1 MTRLL
6 NYLIE
11 AIRSPREQLSRGQ
24 QFLRKSLELVVY
36 CYRQLQRQRADGMA
50 AELTYRTIFALIP
63 VVVLGLVMFR
73 VVGGLEDVQAKVENQ
88 LFSFFGVP
96 DVTDGY
102 EPLQPIT
109 STAPTLQ
116 ATPPAELI
124 PNTVEPP
131 AADSSR
137 TETPDLTEA
146 PDLTETPDLTATPD
160 LREGQDKIDAQDRA
174 EAQRT
179 SDADTILASPREN
192 TSPPAIR
199 NPALQSPPTV
209 PQDPDEPSVRTV
221 QAASGQLSADSKEP
235 SLGTADDS
243 QSASENTTEDDA
255 AQQARISIRR
265 TLHDLADKVSS
276 VDFASIGVFGLL
288 LFTYAA
294 VALANAAEHLFNRI
308 YEAPSKRPVHL
319 RLAIHWSI
327 LTLGGGLLAMSLY
340 LSGQLV
346 EWFGNMEGRETLKP
360 ILTHIVSLLA
370 SWILLFLVY
379 ALMPNTRV
387 SVRAAAIGSAV
398 SAVLWELAK
407 YGFQIYLSEAV
418 PYSLYGSLGLIP
430 LFLFWIY
437 LTWLLVLF
445 GLILTYTLQALGGH
459 LPDQFDKEGENTV
472 DGDPDWMLPI
482 MCEVGSSFAEGI
494 VLDHQAL
501 SSRIGLSS
509 RTVHELVPHL
519 IDAELLR
526 EVSTNDENAGLTL
539 ARPADKITIV
549 EILDLAEKIRPPH
562 RHAAWKTF
570 SSLKQAERKAA
581 DGKTLADA

>member
-24 QFLRKSLELVVY
+24 QFLRKSFELVVY

-96 DVTDGY
+96 DVTNGY
-102 EPLQPIT
+102 EPLQPVT
-109 STAPTLQ
+109 STAPAPQ
-116 ATPPAELI
+116 AAPSAALI
-124 PNTVEPP
+124 PNTVAAP
-131 AADSSR
+131 AADSSQ
-137 TETPDLTEA
+137 TETPDLTE
-146 PDLTETPDLTATPD
+146 TPDP
-160 LREGQDKIDAQDRA
+160 REGQNKLEGQDRA

-179 SDADTILASPREN
+179 SDAETISATPRED
-192 TSPPAIR
+192 TSPPAKR
-199 NPALQSPPTV
+199 NPTLQSSPTV
-209 PQDPDEPSVRTV
+209 PQDPDEPSGPTV
-221 QAASGQLSADSKEP
+221 QAASEQLSAGSQEP
-235 SLGTADDS
+235 SLGSGDS
-243 QSASENTTEDDA
+243 QSTSENTTEDDA

-360 ILTHIVSLLA
+360 ILTHMVSLLA

-459 LPDQFDKEGENTV
+459 LPDQFDKERENTV

-482 MCEVGSSFAEGI
+482 MCEVGSAFTEGD
-494 VLDHQAL
+494 VLDHQTL

-509 RTVHELVPHL
+509 RVVHELVPHL

-539 ARPADKITIV
+539 ARPSNKITIV

>member
-1 MTRLL
+1 MNRLL

-24 QFLRKSLELVVY
+24 QFLRKSIELVVY
-36 CYRQLQRQRADGMA
+36 CYRQLKRQRADGMA

-96 DVTDGY
+96 DVTAGY
-102 EPLQPIT
+102 EPLQPTNFIEPKPQT
-109 STAPTLQ
+109 DQAALDPQQQDGSQQDGSQHPSDQ
-116 ATPPAELI
+116 ATGSNAASEVNESAATTPE
-124 PNTVEPP
+124 T
-131 AADSSR
+131 ADSSNAL
-137 TETPDLTEA
+137 TGDDEQPTPDDKEEPQLNANSNTE
-146 PDLTETPDLTATPD
+146 E
-160 LREGQDKIDAQDRA
+160 
-174 EAQRT
+174 
-179 SDADTILASPREN
+179 
-192 TSPPAIR
+192 
-199 NPALQSPPTV
+199 
-209 PQDPDEPSVRTV
+209 
-221 QAASGQLSADSKEP
+221 
-235 SLGTADDS
+235 
-243 QSASENTTEDDA
+243 DA

-308 YEAPSKRPVHL
+308 YEAPSKRPAHL

-360 ILTHIVSLLA
+360 ILTHCVSLLA

-387 SVRAAAIGSAV
+387 SVKAAAIGAAV

-437 LTWLLVLF
+437 LTWLVVLF

-459 LPDQFDKEGENTV
+459 LPDQFDN
-472 DGDPDWMLPI
+472 
-482 MCEVGSSFAEGI
+482 
-494 VLDHQAL
+494 
-501 SSRIGLSS
+501 
-509 RTVHELVPHL
+509 
-519 IDAELLR
+519 
-526 EVSTNDENAGLTL
+526 
-539 ARPADKITIV
+539 
-549 EILDLAEKIRPPH
+549 
-562 RHAAWKTF
+562 
-570 SSLKQAERKAA
+570 
-581 DGKTLADA
+581 

>member
-1 MTRLL
+1 MNRLL

-24 QFLRKSLELVVY
+24 QFLRKSIELVVY
-36 CYRQLQRQRADGMA
+36 CYGQLKRQRADGMA

-96 DVTDGY
+96 DVAAGY
-102 EPLQPIT
+102 APLQSADFLDPVPL
-109 STAPTLQ
+109 SVAPT
-116 ATPPAELI
+116 ATVPEQTTLPTRGTEQQKAPESPNALDSSSKALTPI
-124 PNTVEPP
+124 PTLPSTPSSTISDQTIPNGSSSESAAPTGTDSTNATSPNTAVTDIEPNTV
-131 AADSSR
+131 DHG
-137 TETPDLTEA
+137 TETQLNA
-146 PDLTETPDLTATPD
+146 
-160 LREGQDKIDAQDRA
+160 
-174 EAQRT
+174 
-179 SDADTILASPREN
+179 N
-192 TSPPAIR
+192 TS
-199 NPALQSPPTV
+199 
-209 PQDPDEPSVRTV
+209 
-221 QAASGQLSADSKEP
+221 
-235 SLGTADDS
+235 
-243 QSASENTTEDDA
+243 SEVDA

-308 YEAPSKRPVHL
+308 YEAPSQRPPHL

-346 EWFGNMEGRETLKP
+346 EWFGNMEGSETLKP
-360 ILTHIVSLLA
+360 MMTHFVSLLA

-379 ALMPNTRV
+379 ALMPNTSV

-398 SAVLWELAK
+398 SALLWELAK

-418 PYSLYGSLGLIP
+418 PYSVYGSLGLIP

-437 LTWLLVLF
+437 LTWLVVLF

-459 LPDQFDKEGENTV
+459 LPDQFDNQDTATI

-482 MCEVGSSFAEGI
+482 MCEVGNSFEDGI
-494 VLDHQAL
+494 VLDHQTL
-501 SSRIGLSS
+501 SNRIGLST
-509 RTVHELVPHL
+509 RTIHELVSHL
-519 IDAELLR
+519 LEANLLR
-526 EVSTNDENAGLTL
+526 QVNLTDTQVGFTL
-539 ARPADKITIV
+539 ARPADKINLV
-549 EILDLAEKIRPPH
+549 EILDLAQGVCPPH
-562 RHAAWKTF
+562 KHPAWKTF
-570 SSLKQAERKAA
+570 SSLKEAERQAA
-581 DGKTLADA
+581 EGKTLADGDI

>member
-1 MTRLL
+1 MNRLL
-6 NYLIE
+6 NYLID

-24 QFLRKSLELVVY
+24 QFLRKSIDLVVY
-36 CYRQLQRQRADGMA
+36 CYRQLNRQRADGMA

-96 DVTDGY
+96 DVTEGY
-102 EPLQPIT
+102 EPLLPLETFDPIPQTREPQDQRPETGRKTGVETGADQT
-109 STAPTLQ
+109 STPASSSQRTQPPAFSPDSQPASTPFENPLESKPLIQPTLN
-116 ATPPAELI
+116 TPVGELSAEN
-124 PNTVEPP
+124 PTN
-131 AADSSR
+131 
-137 TETPDLTEA
+137 PDLTVASNASTGTPEQTS
-146 PDLTETPDLTATPD
+146 PEKET
-160 LREGQDKIDAQDRA
+160 
-174 EAQRT
+174 AQR
-179 SDADTILASPREN
+179 
-192 TSPPAIR
+192 
-199 NPALQSPPTV
+199 
-209 PQDPDEPSVRTV
+209 
-221 QAASGQLSADSKEP
+221 
-235 SLGTADDS
+235 
-243 QSASENTTEDDA
+243 SEKNNEANVEA

-308 YEAPSKRPVHL
+308 YEAPSKRPAHL

-340 LSGQLV
+340 LSSQVV
-346 EWFGNMEGRETLKP
+346 EWFGNTEGREAIKP
-360 ILTHIVSLLA
+360 MLTHCVSLVA

-387 SVRAAAIGSAV
+387 SVRAAAIGAAV
-398 SAVLWELAK
+398 SAILWELAK

-445 GLILTYTLQALGGH
+445 GLILTFTLQSLGGH
-459 LPDQFDKEGENTV
+459 LPDQFDNKETESL
-472 DGDPDWMLPI
+472 DGDPAWMLPI
-482 MCEVGSSFAEGI
+482 MCEVGNTFEEGI
-494 VLDHQAL
+494 VMDNQTL
-501 SSRIGLSS
+501 SNRLGLSA
-509 RTVHELVPHL
+509 RTVHELVSHL
-519 IDAELLR
+519 LDAGLLR
-526 EVSTNDENAGLTL
+526 QVNQTETHSGLTL
-539 ARPADKITIV
+539 ARPAEKITLV
-549 EILDLAEKIRPPH
+549 EILDLAQSSYPPH
-562 RHAAWKTF
+562 THRAWKTF
-570 SSLKQAERKAA
+570 SRLKDAERQAA
-581 DGKTLADA
+581 AGQTLADTEF

>member
-1 MTRLL
+1 MTRLF

-11 AIRSPREQLSRGQ
+11 AIRSPREQLSLGQ
-24 QFLRKSLELVVY
+24 QFVRKSVDLVVY

-96 DVTDGY
+96 DITQGY
-102 EPLQPIT
+102 EPLIQSDATDSEARTEQQEDVPPLQTTEALSNPRQLSPPPQESAASSSNTGTTIT
-109 STAPTLQ
+109 PQNSTQSTAGKPESIASLSAAPSPNADPKVTTRSKLSTSNTESSFPETDADNDVRPEQ
-116 ATPPAELI
+116 AT
-124 PNTVEPP
+124 
-131 AADSSR
+131 
-137 TETPDLTEA
+137 EA
-146 PDLTETPDLTATPD
+146 
-160 LREGQDKIDAQDRA
+160 
-174 EAQRT
+174 
-179 SDADTILASPREN
+179 
-192 TSPPAIR
+192 
-199 NPALQSPPTV
+199 
-209 PQDPDEPSVRTV
+209 
-221 QAASGQLSADSKEP
+221 
-235 SLGTADDS
+235 
-243 QSASENTTEDDA
+243 DA

-265 TLHDLADKVSS
+265 TLHDLADKVAT

-308 YEAPSKRPVHL
+308 YEAPSKRPAHL

-340 LSGQLV
+340 LSGQIV
-346 EWFGNMEGRETLKP
+346 DWFGNMEGRETLKP
-360 ILTHIVSLLA
+360 LLTHCVSLIA

-387 SVRAAAIGSAV
+387 SVRAAAIGASV

-437 LTWLLVLF
+437 LTWLVVLF
-445 GLILTYTLQALGGH
+445 GLILTYTLQKLGGH
-459 LPDQFDKEGENTV
+459 LPDQFEPEEPAGI

-482 MCEVGSSFAEGI
+482 MCEVGNSFDKGS
-494 VLDHQAL
+494 VLDHQTLA
-501 SSRIGLSS
+501 SQIGLTT
-509 RTVHELVPHL
+509 RTVDELVTHL
-519 IDAELLR
+519 LDANLLR
-526 EVSTNDENAGLTL
+526 QVTRPDTHPGLTL
-539 ARPADKITIV
+539 ARPADKIALV
-549 EILDLAEKIRPPH
+549 EILDLAQRVCPPQ
-562 RHAAWKTF
+562 RHPAWTTF
-570 SSLKQAERKAA
+570 SGLKKAERQAA
-581 DGKTLADA
+581 LGKTLADADH

>member
-1 MTRLL
+1 MNRLL
-6 NYLIE
+6 NYLLE

-24 QFLRKSLELVVY
+24 QFLRKSIELVVY
-36 CYRQLQRQRADGMA
+36 CYRQLERQRADGMA

-73 VVGGLEDVQAKVENQ
+73 LVGGLEDVQAKVENQ

-96 DVTDGY
+96 EITEGY
-102 EPLQPIT
+102 EPILPKQTPDGT
-109 STAPTLQ
+109 
-116 ATPPAELI
+116 TPPA
-124 PNTVEPP
+124 
-131 AADSSR
+131 DSSPDASSVDNSAER
-137 TETPDLTEA
+137 TSNNVEAKTASNTGSANRSPDKPPTTTTETEQPALASNSTESQTGNTAVLPGAQSLTPAQLPELEVSNPLSDSGSSTAEA
-146 PDLTETPDLTATPD
+146 PTAG
-160 LREGQDKIDAQDRA
+160 E
-174 EAQRT
+174 
-179 SDADTILASPREN
+179 
-192 TSPPAIR
+192 
-199 NPALQSPPTV
+199 
-209 PQDPDEPSVRTV
+209 
-221 QAASGQLSADSKEP
+221 KEF
-235 SLGTADDS
+235 
-243 QSASENTTEDDA
+243 NA

-308 YEAPSKRPVHL
+308 YEAPSKRPAHL

-346 EWFGNMEGRETLKP
+346 EWFGNLEGSETLKP
-360 ILTHIVSLLA
+360 FLTHCVSLLA

-387 SVRAAAIGSAV
+387 SVKAAAIGSAV
-398 SAVLWELAK
+398 SAVLWEIAK

-418 PYSLYGSLGLIP
+418 PYSVYGSLGLIP

-459 LPDQFDKEGENTV
+459 LPEQFEIKPSDSV
-472 DGDPDWMLPI
+472 AGDPDWMLPI
-482 MCEVGSSFAEGI
+482 MCEIASCFESGEI
-494 VLDHQAL
+494 IDHQTL
-501 SSRIGLSS
+501 SDRIGLSS
-509 RTVHELVPHL
+509 RNIHDLTTHL
-519 IDAELLR
+519 LDAKFLLQ
-526 EVSTNDENAGLTL
+526 VNNADEQTGLTL
-539 ARPADKITIV
+539 SRPAEQIQLVD
-549 EILDLAEKIRPPH
+549 ILDLAQRIRPPH
-562 RHAAWKTF
+562 QHKAWDSFTT
-570 SSLKQAERKAA
+570 LKQAERQAVQ
-581 DGKTLADA
+581 GKTLAEAAF

>member
-24 QFLRKSLELVVY
+24 QFLRKSFELVVY

-73 VVGGLEDVQAKVENQ
+73 VVGGLEDVQGKVENQ

-96 DVTDGY
+96 DVTEGY

-109 STAPTLQ
+109 STAPSPQ
-116 ATPPAELI
+116 ATPPAGLI
-124 PNTVEPP
+124 PNTAEAP
-131 AADSSR
+131 AADSSE
-137 TETPDLTEA
+137 TGTPDLA
-146 PDLTETPDLTATPD
+146 ETPAPGET
-160 LREGQDKIDAQDRA
+160 QDRA

-179 SDADTILASPREN
+179 SDAETILASPREN
-192 TSPPAIR
+192 TLPPAVR

-209 PQDPDEPSVRTV
+209 PQAPDELPGRTV
-221 QAASGQLSADSKEP
+221 HPASGQFSVDSNEP
-235 SLGTADDS
+235 SLGSADDP
-243 QSASENTTEDDA
+243 QSTSENTTEDDA

-265 TLHDLADKVSS
+265 TLHDLADKVAS

-360 ILTHIVSLLA
+360 ILAHIVSLLA

-472 DGDPDWMLPI
+472 DGDPDWILPI

-494 VLDHQAL
+494 VLDHQTL

-526 EVSTNDENAGLTL
+526 EVTTNDENPGLTL

-562 RHAAWKTF
+562 RHPR
-570 SSLKQAERKAA
+570 LEDVLQPQAGR
-581 DGKTLADA
+581 T

>member
-1 MTRLL
+1 MTRLF
-6 NYLIE
+6 NYLLE

-24 QFLRKSLELVVY
+24 QFLRKTLELVVY

-96 DVTDGY
+96 DVTEGY
-102 EPLQPIT
+102 APL
-109 STAPTLQ
+109 PT
-116 ATPPAELI
+116 TGVI
-124 PNTVEPP
+124 
-131 AADSSR
+131 
-137 TETPDLTEA
+137 
-146 PDLTETPDLTATPD
+146 
-160 LREGQDKIDAQDRA
+160 
-174 EAQRT
+174 
-179 SDADTILASPREN
+179 
-192 TSPPAIR
+192 
-199 NPALQSPPTV
+199 
-209 PQDPDEPSVRTV
+209 EPSRSMNQVLSNDSPSAGPSDVQQV
-221 QAASGQLSADSKEP
+221 QAASPSEAAGGGQTQPKSSTGQSKSPTPSDPRSTDTSITTEPLSPD
-235 SLGTADDS
+235 
-243 QSASENTTEDDA
+243 SASEALSGIQEGKNIAGGPSVSVTLPNGATSSDSTNTGGTKTAESDFDA

-308 YEAPSKRPVHL
+308 YEAPSKRPAHL

-346 EWFGNMEGRETLKP
+346 EWFGNMEGSATLKP
-360 ILTHIVSLLA
+360 FLTHCVSLIA
-370 SWILLFLVY
+370 SWVLLFLVY

-398 SAVLWELAK
+398 SATLWEIAK

-459 LPDQFDKEGENTV
+459 LPDQFDTEKAQDPE
-472 DGDPDWMLPI
+472 GDPDWMLPN
-482 MCEVGSSFAEGI
+482 MCEVGNAFGNGET
-494 VLDHQAL
+494 LDHQSL
-501 SSRIGLSS
+501 SDRIGLSS
-509 RTVHELVPHL
+509 RSVHELTAHL
-519 IDAELLR
+519 VDADLLLQVTR
-526 EVSTNDENAGLTL
+526 SDSHEGLTL
-539 ARPADKITIV
+539 ARPANKITLV
-549 EILDLAEKIRPPH
+549 EILDLAQRIRPPH
-562 RHAAWKTF
+562 RHPAWKAF
-570 SSLKQAERKAA
+570 SSLKQAERQAA
-581 DGKTLADA
+581 EGKTLADAEF

>member
-1 MTRLL
+1 MIRLL
-6 NYLIE
+6 NYLRE

-96 DVTDGY
+96 EITQGY
-102 EPLQPIT
+102 EPLTPLASLEPAVSAERFQEN
-109 STAPTLQ
+109 
-116 ATPPAELI
+116 TPPAREQS
-124 PNTVEPP
+124 PADSNTPINTTKAPPSEPP
-131 AADSSR
+131 ANSLKERASNVTTLAETTKASSDDGSG
-137 TETPDLTEA
+137 TPVSSSESGET
-146 PDLTETPDLTATPD
+146 
-160 LREGQDKIDAQDRA
+160 K
-174 EAQRT
+174 QR
-179 SDADTILASPREN
+179 
-192 TSPPAIR
+192 
-199 NPALQSPPTV
+199 PALAESIEADPRFATD
-209 PQDPDEPSVRTV
+209 PQMD
-221 QAASGQLSADSKEP
+221 
-235 SLGTADDS
+235 
-243 QSASENTTEDDA
+243 ASEQPKIDA

-265 TLHDLADKVSS
+265 TLHDLAAKVSS
-276 VDFASIGVFGLL
+276 IDFASIGVFGLL

-308 YEAPSKRPVHL
+308 YEAPSKRPAHL

-340 LSGQLV
+340 LSGQMV
-346 EWFGNMEGRETLKP
+346 EWFGNMESIAMLKP
-360 ILTHIVSLLA
+360 ILTHCVSLLA

-407 YGFQIYLSEAV
+407 YAFQIYLSEAV

-437 LTWLLVLF
+437 VTWLLVLF
-445 GLILTYTLQALGGH
+445 GLILTYTLQAMGGH
-459 LPDQFDKEGENTV
+459 LPDQFDNGTAKLI

-482 MCEVGSSFAEGI
+482 MSEIANSFEEG
-494 VLDHQAL
+494 VLLDHQLL
-501 SSRIGLSS
+501 SDRIGLSS
-509 RTVHELVPHL
+509 RCVHELTSHL
-519 IDAELLR
+519 VDAQLLR
-526 EVSTNDENAGLTL
+526 QVSRNDPHQGLTL
-539 ARPADKITIV
+539 GRPADKILLV
-549 EILDLAEKIRPPH
+549 EILDIAEQTRPTHEHP
-562 RHAAWKTF
+562 AWKTF
-570 SSLKQAERKAA
+570 SILKQVERQAAE
-581 DGKTLADA
+581 GKTLADVNL

>member
-6 NYLIE
+6 NYLRE

-96 DVTDGY
+96 EITQGY
-102 EPLQPIT
+102 EPLTPLGSLEPVVSAERLQEKPSPAREQSPSDSNT
-109 STAPTLQ
+109 PTK
-116 ATPPAELI
+116 ATPRELPANSLKERASNVTTLAETTKASSDDGSGT
-124 PNTVEPP
+124 PVPSSESGETKQGP
-131 AADSSR
+131 ALAESIEADSRS
-137 TETPDLTEA
+137 
-146 PDLTETPDLTATPD
+146 ATD
-160 LREGQDKIDAQDRA
+160 
-174 EAQRT
+174 
-179 SDADTILASPREN
+179 
-192 TSPPAIR
+192 
-199 NPALQSPPTV
+199 
-209 PQDPDEPSVRTV
+209 PQMD
-221 QAASGQLSADSKEP
+221 
-235 SLGTADDS
+235 
-243 QSASENTTEDDA
+243 ASEEPKLDA

-265 TLHDLADKVSS
+265 TLHDLAAKVSS
-276 VDFASIGVFGLL
+276 IDFASIGVFGLL

-308 YEAPSKRPVHL
+308 YEAPSKRPAHL

-340 LSGQLV
+340 LSGQMV
-346 EWFGNMEGRETLKP
+346 EWFGNMESIAMLKP
-360 ILTHIVSLLA
+360 ILTHCVSLLA

-407 YGFQIYLSEAV
+407 YAFQIYLSEAV

-437 LTWLLVLF
+437 VTWLLVLF
-445 GLILTYTLQALGGH
+445 GLILTYTLQAMGGH
-459 LPDQFDKEGENTV
+459 LPDQFDNGTTKLI

-482 MCEVGSSFAEGI
+482 MSEIANSFEEG
-494 VLDHQAL
+494 VLLDHQLL
-501 SSRIGLSS
+501 SDRIGLSS
-509 RTVHELVPHL
+509 RCVHELTSHL
-519 IDAELLR
+519 VDAQLLR
-526 EVSTNDENAGLTL
+526 QVSRNDPHQGLTL
-539 ARPADKITIV
+539 ARPADKILLV
-549 EILDLAEKIRPPH
+549 EILDVAQQTQPKHEHP
-562 RHAAWKTF
+562 AWRTF
-570 SSLKQAERKAA
+570 SSLKQVERQAAE
-581 DGKTLADA
+581 GKTLADVNL

>member
-1 MTRLL
+1 MNRLL

-24 QFLRKSLELVVY
+24 QFLRKSIELVVY

-96 DVTDGY
+96 DVTEGY
-102 EPLQPIT
+102 EPLIRPEVAAPSPSAADQPAVLPEQDPAT
-109 STAPTLQ
+109 GSPQTQAPGPLPQTNNADLPASPDRLSSERNQ
-116 ATPPAELI
+116 QPPA
-124 PNTVEPP
+124 PN
-131 AADSSR
+131 AAVDTSVP
-137 TETPDLTEA
+137 ETKTNSA
-146 PDLTETPDLTATPD
+146 
-160 LREGQDKIDAQDRA
+160 
-174 EAQRT
+174 T
-179 SDADTILASPREN
+179 SDSLQPESRESQQQSLQTN
-192 TSPPAIR
+192 NGNQVDSDQTSD
-199 NPALQSPPTV
+199 V
-209 PQDPDEPSVRTV
+209 
-221 QAASGQLSADSKEP
+221 
-235 SLGTADDS
+235 
-243 QSASENTTEDDA
+243 DA

-308 YEAPSKRPVHL
+308 YEAPSKRPAHL

-346 EWFGNMEGRETLKP
+346 EWFGNMEGRETIKP
-360 ILTHIVSLLA
+360 ILTHCVSLVA
-370 SWILLFLVY
+370 SWVLLFLVY

-418 PYSLYGSLGLIP
+418 PYSVYGSLGLIP

-437 LTWLLVLF
+437 LTWLVVLF
-445 GLILTYTLQALGGH
+445 GLILTYTLQTVGGH
-459 LPDQFDKEGENTV
+459 LPDQFDSSDKTSIE
-472 DGDPDWMLPI
+472 GDPDWMLPI
-482 MCEVGSSFAEGI
+482 MCEVGNSFEDGI
-494 VLDHQAL
+494 VLDHQTL
-501 SSRIGLSS
+501 STRIGLST
-509 RTVHELVPHL
+509 RTVHELVDHL
-519 IDAELLR
+519 LEANLLR
-526 EVSTNDENAGLTL
+526 QVTRTDTHPGLTL
-539 ARPADKITIV
+539 ARPADKITLV
-549 EILDLAEKIRPPH
+549 EILDLAQSVCPPH
-562 RHAAWKTF
+562 RHPAWKTF
-570 SSLKQAERKAA
+570 ASLKDAERLAA
-581 DGKTLADA
+581 GGKTLADADI

>member
-1 MTRLL
+1 MNRLL

-24 QFLRKSLELVVY
+24 QFLRKSIELVVY

-96 DVTDGY
+96 DVTEGY
-102 EPLQPIT
+102 EPLIRPEVA
-109 STAPTLQ
+109 APS
-116 ATPPAELI
+116 PS
-124 PNTVEPP
+124 
-131 AADSSR
+131 AADQPAVLPEQDPATGSPQTQTPGPLPQTNNADLPASPDRLSSER
-137 TETPDLTEA
+137 NQQPLAPNAAVDTSVPETKTNSA
-146 PDLTETPDLTATPD
+146 
-160 LREGQDKIDAQDRA
+160 
-174 EAQRT
+174 T
-179 SDADTILASPREN
+179 SDSLQPESRESQQQSLQTN
-192 TSPPAIR
+192 NGNQVDSDQTSD
-199 NPALQSPPTV
+199 V
-209 PQDPDEPSVRTV
+209 
-221 QAASGQLSADSKEP
+221 
-235 SLGTADDS
+235 
-243 QSASENTTEDDA
+243 DA

-308 YEAPSKRPVHL
+308 YEAPSKRPAHL

-346 EWFGNMEGRETLKP
+346 EWFGNMEGRETIKP
-360 ILTHIVSLLA
+360 ILTHCVSLVA
-370 SWILLFLVY
+370 SWVLLFLVY

-418 PYSLYGSLGLIP
+418 PYSVYGSLGLIP

-437 LTWLLVLF
+437 LTWLVVLF
-445 GLILTYTLQALGGH
+445 GLILTYTLQTVGGH
-459 LPDQFDKEGENTV
+459 LPDQFDSSDKTSIE
-472 DGDPDWMLPI
+472 GDPDWMLPI
-482 MCEVGSSFAEGI
+482 MCEVGNSFEDGI
-494 VLDHQAL
+494 VLDHQTL
-501 SSRIGLSS
+501 STRIGLST
-509 RTVHELVPHL
+509 RTVHELVDHL
-519 IDAELLR
+519 LEANLLR
-526 EVSTNDENAGLTL
+526 QVTRTDTHPGLTL
-539 ARPADKITIV
+539 ARPADKITLV
-549 EILDLAEKIRPPH
+549 EILDLAQSVCPPH
-562 RHAAWKTF
+562 RHPAWKTF
-570 SSLKQAERKAA
+570 ASLKDAERLAA
-581 DGKTLADA
+581 GGKTLADADI

>member
-1 MTRLL
+1 MNRLL

-24 QFLRKSLELVVY
+24 QFLRRSIELVVY

-96 DVTDGY
+96 DTTLGY
-102 EPLQPIT
+102 EPQRPTDFSTPEPQGNQEREIRSEETTLSTLDLQQQNDPQQ
-109 STAPTLQ
+109 P
-116 ATPPAELI
+116 
-124 PNTVEPP
+124 
-131 AADSSR
+131 
-137 TETPDLTEA
+137 
-146 PDLTETPDLTATPD
+146 
-160 LREGQDKIDAQDRA
+160 
-174 EAQRT
+174 
-179 SDADTILASPREN
+179 SDP
-192 TSPPAIR
+192 TSPSEPQSSTQPNKTALSPGISEPATAI
-199 NPALQSPPTV
+199 NSTSVSKDAATTSPEPKTSSNALTG
-209 PQDPDEPSVRTV
+209 DT
-221 QAASGQLSADSKEP
+221 GQP
-235 SLGTADDS
+235 SLDRGSVTQQNSDN
-243 QSASENTTEDDA
+243 SEVDA

-265 TLHDLADKVSS
+265 TLHDLADKVTS

-308 YEAPSKRPVHL
+308 YEAPSKRPAHL

-346 EWFGNMEGRETLKP
+346 EWFGNMEGSETLKP
-360 ILTHIVSLLA
+360 IMTHCVSLFA

-387 SVRAAAIGSAV
+387 SVRAAAIGAAV

-437 LTWLLVLF
+437 LTWLVVLF

-459 LPDQFDKEGENTV
+459 LPDQFDTENTGTI

-482 MCEVGSSFAEGI
+482 MCEVGNSFDDGI
-494 VLDHQAL
+494 VLDHQSL
-501 SSRIGLSS
+501 SNRIGLST
-509 RTVHELVPHL
+509 RTVHELASHL
-519 IDAELLR
+519 IDANLLR
-526 EVSTNDENAGLTL
+526 QVNQTDTNVGLTL
-539 ARPADKITIV
+539 ARPADKITLV
-549 EILDLAEKIRPPH
+549 EILDLAQRVCPPH
-562 RHAAWKTF
+562 RHPAWKTF
-570 SSLKQAERKAA
+570 SSLKEAERQAA
-581 DGKTLADA
+581 EGKTLADADI

>member
-1 MTRLL
+1 MNRLL

-24 QFLRKSLELVVY
+24 QFLRKSIELVVY

-96 DVTDGY
+96 DVTEGY
-102 EPLQPIT
+102 DLVLPPESIEPTTETGESPALNAEPTKTPATGPLQP
-109 STAPTLQ
+109 L
-116 ATPPAELI
+116 TPNSSARSPKADKPAEDHLHSTVTNPTRPI
-124 PNTVEPP
+124 RSIDAVSSNISTNTEAAASPKSPTQAVEQR
-131 AADSSR
+131 S
-137 TETPDLTEA
+137 TETQTITRPIPD
-146 PDLTETPDLTATPD
+146 
-160 LREGQDKIDAQDRA
+160 KN
-174 EAQRT
+174 
-179 SDADTILASPREN
+179 SDGE
-192 TSPPAIR
+192 
-199 NPALQSPPTV
+199 
-209 PQDPDEPSVRTV
+209 
-221 QAASGQLSADSKEP
+221 
-235 SLGTADDS
+235 
-243 QSASENTTEDDA
+243 A

-308 YEAPSKRPVHL
+308 YEAPSKRPAHL

-360 ILTHIVSLLA
+360 MLTHIVSLFA
-370 SWILLFLVY
+370 SWVLLFLVY

-387 SVRAAAIGSAV
+387 SVRAAAIGAAV

-437 LTWLLVLF
+437 LTWLVVLF
-445 GLILTYTLQALGGH
+445 GLILTFTLQSVGGH
-459 LPDQFDKEGENTV
+459 LPDQFEIQEPETM

-482 MCEVGSSFAEGI
+482 MCEIGNTFEDGI
-494 VLDHQAL
+494 VLDHQTLA
-501 SSRIGLSS
+501 SRIGLST
-509 RTVHELVPHL
+509 RTVHDLVTHL
-519 IDAELLR
+519 VDANLLR
-526 EVSTNDENAGLTL
+526 QVNRADAHPGLTL
-539 ARPADKITIV
+539 ARPAEKIQLI
-549 EILDLAEKIRPPH
+549 EILDLARSVCPPH
-562 RHAAWKTF
+562 RHPAWQTL
-570 SSLKQAERKAA
+570 STLKDAERQAA
-581 DGKTLADA
+581 KGKTLADAAI

>member
-1 MTRLL
+1 MNRLL

-24 QFLRKSLELVVY
+24 QFLRKSFELVVY

-96 DVTDGY
+96 DVTAGY
-102 EPLQPIT
+102 EPLQPTGLVEPTPKTEKDPSLVSDQTTQTPPVPPRQLEPGPPSEVKSSTQPIQT
-109 STAPTLQ
+109 GLSSSSSDQTIPNLSVSTANPDANANRNPKSSTDSPSNNSEQ
-116 ATPPAELI
+116 ASVEAE
-124 PNTVEPP
+124 P
-131 AADSSR
+131 
-137 TETPDLTEA
+137 
-146 PDLTETPDLTATPD
+146 
-160 LREGQDKIDAQDRA
+160 DAQQMA
-174 EAQRT
+174 
-179 SDADTILASPREN
+179 
-192 TSPPAIR
+192 
-199 NPALQSPPTV
+199 
-209 PQDPDEPSVRTV
+209 
-221 QAASGQLSADSKEP
+221 G
-235 SLGTADDS
+235 
-243 QSASENTTEDDA
+243 NTTEVDA
-255 AQQARISIRR
+255 AKQARISIRR

-308 YEAPSKRPVHL
+308 YEAPCKRPAHL

-346 EWFGNMEGRETLKP
+346 EWFGNMDGRETLKP
-360 ILTHIVSLLA
+360 ILTHCVSLLA

-387 SVRAAAIGSAV
+387 SVRAAAIGAAV

-437 LTWLLVLF
+437 LTWLVVLF

-459 LPDQFDKEGENTV
+459 LPDQFDNEDTGTT

-482 MCEVGSSFAEGI
+482 MCEVGNSFEQGI
-494 VLDHQAL
+494 VLDHQSL
-501 SSRIGLSS
+501 STRIGLST
-509 RTVHELVPHL
+509 RTIHELVSHL
-519 IDAELLR
+519 IDADLLR
-526 EVSTNDENAGLTL
+526 QVNQTDTHVGLTL
-539 ARPADKITIV
+539 ARPADKITLV
-549 EILDLAEKIRPPH
+549 EILDLAQRICPPH
-562 RHAAWKTF
+562 RHPAWKTF
-570 SSLKQAERKAA
+570 ASLKEAERQAA
-581 DGKTLADA
+581 EGKTLADAEI

>member
-1 MTRLL
+1 MNRLL
-6 NYLIE
+6 TYLIE

-24 QFLRKSLELVVY
+24 QFLRKSIELVVY

-96 DVTDGY
+96 DVSAVY
-102 EPLQPIT
+102 EPLQPTNPI
-109 STAPTLQ
+109 APATPTDQDPAVVPTQTTLAPPAPEPQQGRQQTQLQ
-116 ATPPAELI
+116 ASSQPLLQ
-124 PNTVEPP
+124 EP
-131 AADSSR
+131 
-137 TETPDLTEA
+137 
-146 PDLTETPDLTATPD
+146 
-160 LREGQDKIDAQDRA
+160 
-174 EAQRT
+174 
-179 SDADTILASPREN
+179 
-192 TSPPAIR
+192 
-199 NPALQSPPTV
+199 
-209 PQDPDEPSVRTV
+209 
-221 QAASGQLSADSKEP
+221 
-235 SLGTADDS
+235 
-243 QSASENTTEDDA
+243 QSASETNTLVRPDLSPSIRDQASLNNFTSGSNATATTNPEMVASSDPLSIDPRQSPVETEAQTRSDANNTSEVDA

-308 YEAPSKRPVHL
+308 YEAPSKRPAHL

-346 EWFGNMEGRETLKP
+346 DWFGNMEGRETLKP
-360 ILTHIVSLLA
+360 LLTHCVSLLA

-387 SVRAAAIGSAV
+387 SVRAAAVGAAV

-437 LTWLLVLF
+437 LTWLVVLF

-459 LPDQFDKEGENTV
+459 LPDQFDSEQPNTI

-482 MCEVGSSFAEGI
+482 MCEVGNSFEEGV
-494 VLDHQAL
+494 VLDHQSL
-501 SSRIGLSS
+501 SNRIGLSS
-509 RTVHELVPHL
+509 RTIHELVSHL
-519 IDAELLR
+519 IDANLLR
-526 EVSTNDENAGLTL
+526 QVNQADTSVGLTL
-539 ARPADKITIV
+539 ARPADKIQLV
-549 EILDLAEKIRPPH
+549 EILDLAQGVCPPH
-562 RHAAWKTF
+562 RHPAWKTF
-570 SSLKQAERKAA
+570 ASLKEAERQAA
-581 DGKTLADA
+581 EGKTLADADI

>member
-1 MTRLL
+1 MNRLL

-24 QFLRKSLELVVY
+24 QFLRKSIELVVY
-36 CYRQLQRQRADGMA
+36 CYRQLKRQRADGMA

-96 DVTDGY
+96 DVTAGY
-102 EPLQPIT
+102 EPLQPTNFIEPEPQT
-109 STAPTLQ
+109 DQAVAPASEQRLLSTLDTQQQDGSQQPNNQ
-116 ATPPAELI
+116 ATGS
-124 PNTVEPP
+124 N
-131 AADSSR
+131 
-137 TETPDLTEA
+137 
-146 PDLTETPDLTATPD
+146 
-160 LREGQDKIDAQDRA
+160 
-174 EAQRT
+174 
-179 SDADTILASPREN
+179 
-192 TSPPAIR
+192 
-199 NPALQSPPTV
+199 
-209 PQDPDEPSVRTV
+209 
-221 QAASGQLSADSKEP
+221 
-235 SLGTADDS
+235 
-243 QSASENTTEDDA
+243 SASELNEPATTSPETAVSSNALTGDNEQSSLDPKDEPQLNANSNSEEDA

-308 YEAPSKRPVHL
+308 YEAPSKRPAHL

-360 ILTHIVSLLA
+360 ILTHCVSLLA

-387 SVRAAAIGSAV
+387 SVKAAAIGAAV

-437 LTWLLVLF
+437 LTWLVVLF

-459 LPDQFDKEGENTV
+459 LPDQFDNEETGTI

-482 MCEVGSSFAEGI
+482 MCEVGNSFEDGV
-494 VLDHQAL
+494 VLDHQSL
-501 SSRIGLSS
+501 SNRIGLST
-509 RTVHELVPHL
+509 RTIHELVSHL
-519 IDAELLR
+519 IDANLLR
-526 EVSTNDENAGLTL
+526 QVNQTDTHVGITL
-539 ARPADKITIV
+539 ARPADKITLV
-549 EILDLAEKIRPPH
+549 EILDLAQSICPPH
-562 RHAAWKTF
+562 RHPAWKTF
-570 SSLKQAERKAA
+570 SSLKDAERQAA
-581 DGKTLADA
+581 EGKTLADADI

>member
-1 MTRLL
+1 MNRLL

-24 QFLRKSLELVVY
+24 QFLRKSIELVVY

-96 DVTDGY
+96 DVTEGY
-102 EPLQPIT
+102 DLVLPPESIEPTPETGESPALNAEPTKTPATGPLQP
-109 STAPTLQ
+109 L
-116 ATPPAELI
+116 TPNSSARSPKADKPAEDHLHS
-124 PNTVEPP
+124 TVTNPTRP
-131 AADSSR
+131 IRSIDAVSSNIS
-137 TETPDLTEA
+137 TNTEA
-146 PDLTETPDLTATPD
+146 A
-160 LREGQDKIDAQDRA
+160 
-174 EAQRT
+174 
-179 SDADTILASPREN
+179 ASPR
-192 TSPPAIR
+192 SPTQAVEQRSTETQTITRPI
-199 NPALQSPPTV
+199 
-209 PQDPDEPSVRTV
+209 PDKNSDGE
-221 QAASGQLSADSKEP
+221 
-235 SLGTADDS
+235 
-243 QSASENTTEDDA
+243 A

-308 YEAPSKRPVHL
+308 YEAPSKRPAHL

-360 ILTHIVSLLA
+360 MLTHIVSLFA
-370 SWILLFLVY
+370 SWVLLFLVY

-387 SVRAAAIGSAV
+387 SVRAAAIGAAV

-437 LTWLLVLF
+437 LTWLVVLF
-445 GLILTYTLQALGGH
+445 GLILTFTLQSVGGH
-459 LPDQFDKEGENTV
+459 LPDQFEIQEPETM

-482 MCEVGSSFAEGI
+482 MCEIGNTFEDGI
-494 VLDHQAL
+494 VLDHQTLA
-501 SSRIGLSS
+501 SRIGLST
-509 RTVHELVPHL
+509 RTVHDLVTHL
-519 IDAELLR
+519 VDANLLR
-526 EVSTNDENAGLTL
+526 QVNRADAHPGLTL
-539 ARPADKITIV
+539 ARPAEKIQLI
-549 EILDLAEKIRPPH
+549 EILDLARSVCPPH
-562 RHAAWKTF
+562 RHPAWQTL
-570 SSLKQAERKAA
+570 STLKDAERQAA
-581 DGKTLADA
+581 KGKTLADAAI

>member
-1 MTRLL
+1 MNRLL

-24 QFLRKSLELVVY
+24 QFLRKSIELVVY
-36 CYRQLQRQRADGMA
+36 CYHQLKRQRADGMA

-73 VVGGLEDVQAKVENQ
+73 VVGGLEDVQSKVENQ

-96 DVTDGY
+96 DVTAGY
-102 EPLQPIT
+102 SPLLPPDSLAPDAQPDESPATVPDHATLPTLESNEPLPKKPQNASESSDGAASSPHTSPSNPRT
-109 STAPTLQ
+109 STSDQTFPIRSTSGSQPLKGTTPPSTVSTDIRVSNNAPTFL
-116 ATPPAELI
+116 
-124 PNTVEPP
+124 
-131 AADSSR
+131 
-137 TETPDLTEA
+137 
-146 PDLTETPDLTATPD
+146 
-160 LREGQDKIDAQDRA
+160 
-174 EAQRT
+174 
-179 SDADTILASPREN
+179 DTG
-192 TSPPAIR
+192 TG
-199 NPALQSPPTV
+199 T
-209 PQDPDEPSVRTV
+209 
-221 QAASGQLSADSKEP
+221 QLS
-235 SLGTADDS
+235 
-243 QSASENTTEDDA
+243 EDDTSQDEA

-265 TLHDLADKVSS
+265 TLHDLADKVAS

-308 YEAPSKRPVHL
+308 YEAPSKRPPHL

-346 EWFGNMEGRETLKP
+346 EWFGNMEGSQTLKP
-360 ILTHIVSLLA
+360 ILTHCVSLLA

-398 SAVLWELAK
+398 SALLWELAK

-418 PYSLYGSLGLIP
+418 PYSVYGSLGLIP

-437 LTWLLVLF
+437 LTWLVVLF

-459 LPDQFDKEGENTV
+459 LPDQFDYQNTETI
-472 DGDPDWMLPI
+472 DGDPNWMLPI
-482 MCEVGSSFAEGI
+482 MCEVATAFDDGI
-494 VLDHQAL
+494 VLEHQTL
-501 SSRIGLSS
+501 SNRLGLST
-509 RTVHELVPHL
+509 RAVYELASHL
-519 IDAELLR
+519 TEANLLR
-526 EVSTNDENAGLTL
+526 QVNPTDSRVGLTL
-539 ARPADKITIV
+539 ARPANKIKLV
-549 EILDLAEKIRPPH
+549 EILDLAQRLCPPH
-562 RHAAWKTF
+562 KHRAWKTF
-570 SSLKQAERKAA
+570 SSLKEAERRAA
-581 DGKTLADA
+581 AEKTLADANL